1 MVGLAFLIIASLIWV
16 LPGGASLIPPLM
28 TMLTSAKSRLSNWYA
43 RLVAFKVEDL
53 FSGKRIPGP
62 PRTVLVNQSLPGS
75 FFDPKGKV
83 KSEHVYPSNQVI
95 TSKYSLITFLPRNLF
110 EQFRRIANMYVH
122 LNCLLNSIVEHA
134 DRFFLF
140 IAVLQFF
147 PKFRTIAPG
156 AVLVPLLVVLT
167 VTALKDGYEDFKR
180 HQSDKRVNY
189 SQVPVLS
196 GGNWLN
202 PNVTE
207 RKTKTFIRGILP
219 TRSKSTA
226 TLAPERDQDDN
237 NTPSKAHWKQTFW
250 EDVRVGDFV
259 QIRNNQSFPADIL
272 ICTTSEDENV
282 AFVETMNLDGET
294 NLKSRRGVPALSDLN
309 TAQEC
314 AGPQTS
320 FRIQCERPDTD
331 MYRLNANVTIDG
343 STSSIDLSMTLLR
356 GTVLRNTEWVIGI
369 VLFTGLDSKIMMNSG
384 GTPSKRSKVER
395 QMNPMVYVPSFF
407 RNQLLRN
414 STYHLDS

>member
-1 MVGLAFLIIASLIWV
+1 
-16 LPGGASLIPPLM
+16 
-28 TMLTSAKSRLSNWYA
+28 
-43 RLVAFKVEDL
+43 
-53 FSGKRIPGP
+53 
-62 PRTVLVNQSLPGS
+62 
-75 FFDPKGKV
+75 
-83 KSEHVYPSNQVI
+83 
-95 TSKYSLITFLPRNLF
+95 
-110 EQFRRIANMYVH
+110 
-122 LNCLLNSIVEHA
+122 
-134 DRFFLF
+134 
-140 IAVLQFF
+140 
-147 PKFRTIAPG
+147 
-156 AVLVPLLVVLT
+156 LVVLT

-189 SQVPVLS
+189 SQVLVLS

-202 PNVTE
+202 PNATE
-207 RKTKTFIRGILP
+207 KKTKTFIRGILQ
-219 TRSKSTA
+219 TRNKSTA
-226 TLAPERDQDDN
+226 TPAPEQDQDDN

-272 ICTTSEDENV
+272 VCTTSEDENV
-282 AFVETMNLDGET
+282 AFVETMNMDGET

-309 TAQEC
+309 TAQDC
-314 AGPQTS
+314 ADPQTS

-414 STYHLDS
+414 SAYLLDS

>member
-1 MVGLAFLIIASLIWV
+1 
-16 LPGGASLIPPLM
+16 
-28 TMLTSAKSRLSNWYA
+28 
-43 RLVAFKVEDL
+43 
-53 FSGKRIPGP
+53 
-62 PRTVLVNQSLPGS
+62 
-75 FFDPKGKV
+75 
-83 KSEHVYPSNQVI
+83 
-95 TSKYSLITFLPRNLF
+95 
-110 EQFRRIANMYVH
+110 MYVH
-122 LNCLLNSIVEHA
+122 LNCIVTSSIELA

-189 SQVPVLS
+189 GQVLVLS

-207 RKTKTFIRGILP
+207 KKTKTFIRGIL
-219 TRSKSTA
+219 RSRNKSSA
-226 TLAPERDQDDN
+226 TLAPELDEDN
-237 NTPSKAHWKQTFW
+237 NTTPSKPHWKQTFW

-259 QIRNNQSFPADIL
+259 QIKNNQSFPADIL

-294 NLKSRRGVPALSDLN
+294 NLKSRRGVPALSNLN
-309 TAQEC
+309 SAQEC
-314 AGPQTS
+314 ADSQSS

-331 MYRLNANVTIDG
+331 MYRLNANVTIAG
-343 STSSIDLSMTLLR
+343 STSPIDLSMALLR

-369 VLFTGLDSKIMMNSG
+369 VLFTGLDSKIVMNSG

-395 QMNPMVYVPSFF
+395 QMNPMVYVPSAF
-407 RNQLLRN
+407 RN
-414 STYHLDS
+414 

>member
-1 MVGLAFLIIASLIWV
+1 MRIC
-16 LPGGASLIPPLM
+16 
-28 TMLTSAKSRLSNWYA
+28 TSN
-43 RLVAFKVEDL
+43 
-53 FSGKRIPGP
+53 
-62 PRTVLVNQSLPGS
+62 
-75 FFDPKGKV
+75 
-83 KSEHVYPSNQVI
+83 
-95 TSKYSLITFLPRNLF
+95 
-110 EQFRRIANMYVH
+110 

-167 VTALKDGYEDFKR
+167 VTAVKDGYEDFKR

-189 SQVPVLS
+189 SQVLVLS

-219 TRSKSTA
+219 TRNKST
-226 TLAPERDQDDN
+226 TTPAPEQDQDDN

-259 QIRNNQSFPADIL
+259 QIKNNQSFPADIL

-282 AFVETMNLDGET
+282 AFVETMNMDGET

-314 AGPQTS
+314 ADPQTS

-331 MYRLNANVTIDG
+331 MYRLNANVTIDE

-395 QMNPMVYVPSFF
+395 QMNPMVYVLSFC

-414 STYHLDS
+414 STYLLGS

>member
-1 MVGLAFLIIASLIWV
+1 M
-16 LPGGASLIPPLM
+16 
-28 TMLTSAKSRLSNWYA
+28 
-43 RLVAFKVEDL
+43 
-53 FSGKRIPGP
+53 
-62 PRTVLVNQSLPGS
+62 
-75 FFDPKGKV
+75 
-83 KSEHVYPSNQVI
+83 
-95 TSKYSLITFLPRNLF
+95 
-110 EQFRRIANMYVH
+110 
-122 LNCLLNSIVEHA
+122 
-134 DRFFLF
+134 
-140 IAVLQFF
+140 
-147 PKFRTIAPG
+147 
-156 AVLVPLLVVLT
+156 
-167 VTALKDGYEDFKR
+167 TALKDGYEDFKR

-189 SQVPVLS
+189 SQVRVLS

-219 TRSKSTA
+219 TRNKST
-226 TLAPERDQDDN
+226 TTPAPEQDQDDN

-259 QIRNNQSFPADIL
+259 QIKNNQSFPADIL

-282 AFVETMNLDGET
+282 AFVETMNMDGET
-294 NLKSRRGVPALSDLN
+294 NLKSRRGVTALSDLN

-314 AGPQTS
+314 ADPQTS

-331 MYRLNANVTIDG
+331 MYRLNANVTIDE

-395 QMNPMVYVPSFF
+395 QMNPMVYVLSFC

-414 STYHLDS
+414 STYLLGS